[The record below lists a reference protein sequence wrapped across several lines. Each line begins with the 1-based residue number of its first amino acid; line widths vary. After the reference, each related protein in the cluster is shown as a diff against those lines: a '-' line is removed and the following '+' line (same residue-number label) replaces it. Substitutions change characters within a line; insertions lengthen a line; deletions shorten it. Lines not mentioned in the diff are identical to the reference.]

1 MMVEGVRNEISHGG
15 ASSPGSRYKRPN
27 REACLV
33 VGEVGGARSSDE
45 AANPRGAKG
54 PHLVE
59 VSSETQDCAMA
70 SLGKIATTRK
80 LQAFQRTLCR
90 IAKRP
95 TSTVH
100 AVNDLG
106 ELDAGNPPV
115 QFDEGWGVPGRTDN
129 YGRLIFIREL
139 PAYSTQLPDPTSPS
153 VSANPRQ
160 LSMSSNNPRF
170 FPVQTAGGVPLPFSE
185 AVQLGDVLYVSGQ
198 IGILPGTLTL
208 AAGGIVPESRRALDN
223 MREVLERHGSSLRSV
238 LKCTIFLADIGEWK
252 TFNEVYGEYF
262 PTTLPARS
270 ALAASGLA
278 LGARVELE
286 CIAYVPSNT

>member
-1 MMVEGVRNEISHGG
+1 MLANPATSGRGPNDHWSSHHHGGVGGHGMRMMVEGVRNEISHGG

-106 ELDAGNPPV
+106 ELVAGNPPV

-153 VSANPRQ
+153 VTPPAK
-160 LSMSSNNPRF
+160 
-170 FPVQTAGGVPLPFSE
+170 AGDAPSV
-185 AVQLGDVLYVSGQ
+185 
-198 IGILPGTLTL
+198 
-208 AAGGIVPESRRALDN
+208 AAD
-223 MREVLERHGSSLRSV
+223 H
-238 LKCTIFLADIGEWK
+238 
-252 TFNEVYGEYF
+252 
-262 PTTLPARS
+262 
-270 ALAASGLA
+270 
-278 LGARVELE
+278 
-286 CIAYVPSNT
+286 